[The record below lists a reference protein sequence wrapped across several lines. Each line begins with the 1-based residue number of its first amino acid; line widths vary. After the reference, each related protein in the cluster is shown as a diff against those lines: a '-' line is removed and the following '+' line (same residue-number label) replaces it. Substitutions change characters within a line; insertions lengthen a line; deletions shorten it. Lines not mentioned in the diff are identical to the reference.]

1 MAVMAKHANAQA
13 LSIAASD
20 RRLRSTLI
28 RPQNSHSSATEAVRD
43 AAPAVVA
50 PASHV
55 HISDAAL
62 LLQDI
67 LDQRALINEGTDV
80 ARLYDAQWGVT
91 TSDSGRYEISAAA
104 VQAIA
109 DTVQEATEDAARYDA
124 QLSNYSVQH
133 AGLEILFLFMVD
145 LLGRTTPAAKIFKEK
160 FGQEFSHSRVVI
172 QAQKYLC
179 AALLLGLNAFFT
191 YFILLKGF
199 QKGLTWQYQYL
210 FCCLVQLVVE
220 LLVFETVECV
230 WLNIVVPQFVHEE
243 VRRAAET
250 LHSLTLMVTNRV
262 TKRVTK
268 VPEDVEQAHLYHP
281 EAQEQLQLL
290 EQQQFFLNAPEHLFV
305 SVKLAKAHPLLLESM
320 IVGSYRHYLPGGI
333 ARTWPHCTGGA
344 EQQASSSWSVAFP
357 RQALRALSLSLQLFI
372 TTPYVYQRV
381 LMRFAQPMLFSGA
394 GLVFYSIIESTV
406 ALTVLSLVAGGG
418 LAYAVWRLWWTTVSA
433 DRALGKVAPA
443 EEEPRQPSQA
453 VFIETTDQWDKD
465 SDFSSIVLSEESP
478 AVTSQHSSGNAGTE
492 RGGSRGGELH
502 TDPHADHQAGIGRFV
517 ETGSSAVGWS
527 GGSSDRSASIIQC
540 PQLRQRTLA
549 EISQRWGHLGSSNS
563 NSDRD
568 YDEKSDEKEDEED
581 EEGEEELAEQL
592 LIKLE
597 ESSGGSGDHDGS
609 AD

>member
-1 MAVMAKHANAQA
+1 
-13 LSIAASD
+13 
-20 RRLRSTLI
+20 
-28 RPQNSHSSATEAVRD
+28 
-43 AAPAVVA
+43 
-50 PASHV
+50 
-55 HISDAAL
+55 
-62 LLQDI
+62 
-67 LDQRALINEGTDV
+67 LDQRALMNEGTDV

-91 TSDSGRYEISAAA
+91 TSGSGRYEVSAAA
-104 VQAIA
+104 AQAIA

-124 QLSNYSVQH
+124 ELSNYSVQH

-179 AALLLGLNAFFT
+179 AALLLGMNAFFM

-210 FCCLVQLVVE
+210 FCCLVQLAVE
-220 LLVFETVECV
+220 LLLFETVECV
-230 WLNIVVPQFVHEE
+230 WLNIVVPQFVREE

-250 LHSLTLMVTNRV
+250 LHGLTR
-262 TKRVTK
+262 KVTK
-268 VPEDVEQAHLYHP
+268 VPEDI
-281 EAQEQLQLL
+281 EQLQ
-290 EQQQFFLNAPEHLFV
+290 EPQFFLNAPAHLFV
-305 SVKLAKAHPLLLESM
+305 SVKLAKAHPLLLESI
-320 IVGSYRHYLPGGI
+320 IVGSYRHYLPGSI

-344 EQQASSSWSVAFP
+344 EQQASRGCFVAFP

-453 VFIETTDQWDKD
+453 VFIIETTDQWDKD

-478 AVTSQHSSGNAGTE
+478 AVTSQYSSGNAGTE
-492 RGGSRGGELH
+492 RRGSRGGELH
-502 TDPHADHQAGIGRFV
+502 TDSHANRPAGSGRSV
-517 ETGSSAVGWS
+517 GTGSSAVGWS
-527 GGSSDRSASIIQC
+527 SGSSDRSVSSLSSFYSSAS
-540 PQLRQRTLA
+540 A
-549 EISQRWGHLGSSNS
+549 HSQ
-563 NSDRD
+563 
-568 YDEKSDEKEDEED
+568 KSRR
-581 EEGEEELAEQL
+581 
-592 LIKLE
+592 
-597 ESSGGSGDHDGS
+597 GGGT
-609 AD
+609 